1 MAKRPTRGA
10 ALVGASR
17 LAVEAVHGITA
28 LVEAVHMQVL
38 HKAVG
43 SSAARPVAA
52 VTTLVYRSVH
62 GVTRALGGGIDAL
75 LGRLEPALAEPWE
88 GRDALLAALNGVLG
102 DRLARTNNPLAIPMS
117 LRVAGAPGPRIVV
130 LAHGL
135 CMNDQQWARGGEGHG
150 AALARERGYT
160 AVYLHYNTG
169 LHISENGRALA
180 AQLQALVDGWPVPVE
195 EIAIVGHSMGGLVA
209 RSAIAFA
216 EAAGD
221 NWRTRLRTLVTLGSP
236 HHGAPLERGGN
247 WVHHVLE
254 LNAYSAPFARLA
266 KLRSAGITDL
276 RHGSVCD
283 ADWQAGDR
291 FAHGAALPA
300 VLALPDG
307 VRCYA
312 LAGRI
317 GAHVGDGLVPVDSAL
332 GKHDDPARC
341 LHFSGEAL
349 LDGVDHLD
357 LLSAPAVCAQLLA
370 WLQRARGG

>member
-38 HKAVG
+38 QKGVG
-43 SSAARPVAA
+43 TPVARPVAA

-88 GRDALLAALNGVLG
+88 GRDALLSALNGVLG
-102 DRLARTNNPLAIPMS
+102 DRLARTSNPLAIPMS
-117 LRVAGAPGPRIVV
+117 LRVDGAPGPRIVV

-135 CMNDQQWARGGEGHG
+135 CMNDQQWARGGDGHG

-209 RSAIAFA
+209 RSAIGFA
-216 EAAGD
+216 DADATGD
-221 NWRTRLRTLVTLGSP
+221 SWRTRLRTLVALGSP

-283 ADWQAGDR
+283 ADWHNGDR

-300 VLALPDG
+300 MLALPAG

-312 LAGRI
+312 VAGRI
-317 GAHVGDGLVPVDSAL
+317 GALVGDGLVPVDSAL
-332 GKHDDPARC
+332 GRHADAARC
-341 LHFSGEAL
+341 LRFNGEAL
-349 LDGVDHLD
+349 LSDVDHLD
-357 LLSAPAVCAQLLA
+357 LLSSPAVRAQLLA
-370 WLQRARGG
+370 WL